1 MIARIDY
8 KLMGHTLTECIRLK
22 IARNLVFG
30 FTSCVEA
37 SSEWAKVPVFI
48 ETQTT

>member
-1 MIARIDY
+1 MIARINY
-8 KLMGHTLTECIRLK
+8 KLMGHTLTECNRLK

-30 FTSCVEA
+30 FTLCVEA
-37 SSEWAKVPVFI
+37 SNEWAKVPVFI